1 MQHRPCN
8 QTAGN
13 MINNL
18 SELTQ
23 VAGMSPKKS
32 SAILGSFSWQLQ
44 DKLITAFQS
53 FLKNCQ
59 NHALFGDPRI
69 FFFLFS
75 WMFIIKG
82 FFVFKFSP
90 EICRKSWNEE
100 RQEIQNVAVT
110 DKRQLYGW
118 QLKHKLVQAI
128 VLHKYTN

>member
-23 VAGMSPKKS
+23 VAGMSAKKS
-32 SAILGSFSWQLQ
+32 SAILSSFSWQMQ

-53 FLKNCQ
+53 FLKNCK
-59 NHALFGDPRI
+59 NHCLGIQGFL
-69 FFFLFS
+69 LFS

>member
-13 MINNL
+13 MINNF

-23 VAGMSPKKS
+23 VAGMSAKKS
-32 SAILGSFSWQLQ
+32 SAIPGSFGWQLQ

-53 FLKNCQ
+53 FLKNCE
-59 NHALFGDPRI
+59 NREINILKPLFGDPRI
-69 FFFLFS
+69 FFVLFS

-100 RQEIQNVAVT
+100 RQ
-110 DKRQLYGW
+110 
-118 QLKHKLVQAI
+118 
-128 VLHKYTN
+128 